1 LSGRSAAEPGVC
13 VSAGAYS
20 LLFRSDRST
29 AVLEDAGGKAW
40 ADLFLAA
47 SADAES
53 QDWTE
58 GIGAPIRHEFDGRVR
73 VTVPLEGGR
82 WRSKAVL
89 FDCFHD
95 RLEIRLQLRG
105 EGRLTDV
112 HLLGGRYSGSLRHGS
127 GFFRSAA
134 HFDRV
139 FNPEP
144 SRAELWT
151 RPAFAS
157 TVIDVMGTSVPGSEH
172 WFSTPAPFCYAM
184 AQEQTGPWMSLGV
197 ATEPGSAT
205 FTGFHYDA
213 LEDAFSV
220 RLAYEGQTCIEG
232 EWTSP
237 ALVLRFGAPDPYTAL
252 ELYVLGLES
261 AGLAP
266 ARGRIDGPT
275 WWARPIFCGW
285 GAQSHLASLDGGHAA
300 AFSKQTAYD
309 SFLASLKAHGLEP
322 GTVVID
328 DKWQS
333 AYGTGEVDTG
343 KWPNLKAWIADRHA
357 AGQKVLLWWKAW
369 DAEGLEPDLC
379 VRDSAGRPVAVDPS
393 HPGYRDSIARRLL
406 DLLGPD
412 GLDAD
417 GLKVDFTART
427 PSGPGLT
434 RRGAQWG
441 VELLYQLMRCL
452 YDASKA
458 AKNDALVITH
468 TPNPY
473 FRDVT
478 DMLRLNDVN
487 MERPVV
493 DQMRHRA
500 RIATLACPDAL
511 IDTDNW
517 PMPDRASWRDYVAV
531 QAELGVPSLYY
542 ATHVDTSGEELDA
555 GDYAAVADS
564 WSSAPR

>member
-1 LSGRSAAEPGVC
+1 
-13 VSAGAYS
+13 
-20 LLFRSDRST
+20 
-29 AVLEDAGGKAW
+29 
-40 ADLFLAA
+40 
-47 SADAES
+47 
-53 QDWTE
+53 
-58 GIGAPIRHEFDGRVR
+58 
-73 VTVPLEGGR
+73 
-82 WRSKAVL
+82 
-89 FDCFHD
+89 
-95 RLEIRLQLRG
+95 
-105 EGRLTDV
+105 
-112 HLLGGRYSGSLRHGS
+112 
-127 GFFRSAA
+127 
-134 HFDRV
+134 
-139 FNPEP
+139 
-144 SRAELWT
+144 
-151 RPAFAS
+151 
-157 TVIDVMGTSVPGSEH
+157 
-172 WFSTPAPFCYAM
+172 
-184 AQEQTGPWMSLGV
+184 
-197 ATEPGSAT
+197 
-205 FTGFHYDA
+205 
-213 LEDAFSV
+213 
-220 RLAYEGQTCIEG
+220 
-232 EWTSP
+232 
-237 ALVLRFGAPDPYTAL
+237 
-252 ELYVLGLES
+252 
-261 AGLAP
+261 
-266 ARGRIDGPT
+266 
-275 WWARPIFCGW
+275 
-285 GAQSHLASLDGGHAA
+285 
-300 AFSKQTAYD
+300 
-309 SFLASLKAHGLEP
+309 
-322 GTVVID
+322 
-328 DKWQS
+328 
-333 AYGTGEVDTG
+333 
-343 KWPNLKAWIADRHA
+343 
-357 AGQKVLLWWKAW
+357 
-369 DAEGLEPDLC
+369 
-379 VRDSAGRPVAVDPS
+379 
-393 HPGYRDSIARRLL
+393 L